1 VRTLPRWE
9 DRDSGLTDNERSD
22 EFARALA
29 PRLRWPDRRCPRGR
43 RARRRKLL
51 IARAAR
57 WNRVSLVLD
66 AVDVEADAVRA
77 GRRRRL
83 EAVSE
88 VSSR

>member
-1 VRTLPRWE
+1 V
-9 DRDSGLTDNERSD
+9 
-22 EFARALA
+22 RALA
-29 PRLRWPDRRCPRGR
+29 GLVRVGQIDAA
-43 RARRRKLL
+43 RAVVEPGAVSCRS
-51 IARAAR
+51 RAAR

-88 VSSR
+88 LFR